1 MHNPLFQNI
10 LPEDIPVMLKRLH
23 AYTKSYQKEE
33 YIRHAGDPADFIG
46 IVESGSIHVLQ
57 DDYYGNRNITASIS
71 EGSLFGEAF
80 VCAGI
85 PHLPVDIVAAEDCTI
100 MFLKGKK
107 LLNTCDNGCKF
118 HHTLIRNLL
127 GIVAQN
133 NMYLNQKIKYTSR
146 KTTREKL
153 MAYLTDQAKMK
164 GSNDFTIPFNRQE
177 LADYLG
183 VERSAM
189 SAELGKLPGVLPD
202 RRYSPGFPCRY
213 RYPPPFFSGKNSP
226 LQWNPRKYLTP
237 LK

>member
-23 AYTKSYQKEE
+23 AYTKSYPKEE

-85 PHLPVDIVAAEDCTI
+85 PHLPVDIVAAEDCNI
-100 MFLKGKK
+100 MFLNGKK
-107 LLNTCDNGCKF
+107 LLNTCDNGCEF

-133 NMYLNQKIKYTSR
+133 NMYLNQKIKYISR

-153 MAYLTDQAKMK
+153 MAYLTDQAKMIRFLV
-164 GSNDFTIPFNRQE
+164 S
-177 LADYLG
+177 
-183 VERSAM
+183 
-189 SAELGKLPGVLPD
+189 
-202 RRYSPGFPCRY
+202 
-213 RYPPPFFSGKNSP
+213 
-226 LQWNPRKYLTP
+226 
-237 LK
+237 

>member
-23 AYTKSYQKEE
+23 AYTKSYPKEE

-85 PHLPVDIVAAEDCTI
+85 PHLPVDIVAAEDCNI
-100 MFLKGKK
+100 MFLNGKK
-107 LLNTCDNGCKF
+107 LLNTCDNGCEF

-189 SAELGKLPGVLPD
+189 SAELGQAYKA
-202 RRYSPGFPCRY
+202 
-213 RYPPPFFSGKNSP
+213 
-226 LQWNPRKYLTP
+226 WNPADTAQSFHIIKTFRLIRIKFRYHFFQYL
-237 LK
+237 

>member
-23 AYTKSYQKEE
+23 AYTKSYPKEE

-85 PHLPVDIVAAEDCTI
+85 PHLPVDIVAAEDCNI
-100 MFLKGKK
+100 MFLNGKK
-107 LLNTCDNGCKF
+107 LLNTCDNGCEF

-164 GSNDFTIPFNRQE
+164 GSNDFTISFNRQE

-189 SAELGKLPGVLPD
+189 SAELGQAYKAWDPADTAQSFHIIKTFRLI
-202 RRYSPGFPCRY
+202 RIKFRYHLLQYSCRL
-213 RYPPPFFSGKNSP
+213 
-226 LQWNPRKYLTP
+226 LQF
-237 LK
+237 

>member
-23 AYTKSYQKEE
+23 AYTKSYPKEE

-85 PHLPVDIVAAEDCTI
+85 PHLPVDIVAAEDCNI
-100 MFLKGKK
+100 MFLNGKK
-107 LLNTCDNGCKF
+107 LLNTCDNGCEF

-133 NMYLNQKIKYTSR
+133 NMYLNQKIKYISR

-164 GSNDFTIPFNRQE
+164 GSNDFTISFNRQE

-189 SAELGKLPGVLPD
+189 SAELGQAYKAWDPADTAQSFHIIKTFRLI
-202 RRYSPGFPCRY
+202 RIKFRYHLLQYSCRL
-213 RYPPPFFSGKNSP
+213 
-226 LQWNPRKYLTP
+226 LQF
-237 LK
+237 

>member
-23 AYTKSYQKEE
+23 AYTKSYPKEE

-85 PHLPVDIVAAEDCTI
+85 PHLPVDIVAAEDCNI
-100 MFLKGKK
+100 MFLNGKK
-107 LLNTCDNGCKF
+107 LLNTCDNGCEF
-118 HHTLIRNLL
+118 HHTLIR
-127 GIVAQN
+127 
-133 NMYLNQKIKYTSR
+133 KIKYISR

-164 GSNDFTIPFNRQE
+164 GSNDFTISFNRQE

-189 SAELGKLPGVLPD
+189 SAELGKLTKLGILQTQ
-202 RRYSPGFPCRY
+202 RSHFTLL
-213 RYPPPFFSGKNSP
+213 KP
-226 LQWNPRKYLTP
+226 LD
-237 LK
+237 